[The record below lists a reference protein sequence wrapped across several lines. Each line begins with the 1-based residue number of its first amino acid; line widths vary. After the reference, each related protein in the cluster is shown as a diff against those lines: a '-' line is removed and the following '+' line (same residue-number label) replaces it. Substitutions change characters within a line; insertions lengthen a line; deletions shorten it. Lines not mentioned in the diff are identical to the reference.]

1 MHLPRNMQSR
11 KTDMKNCKLLNVESI
26 LEKRFSNVWILVLL
40 EKNKQE
46 N

>member
-1 MHLPRNMQSR
+1 
-11 KTDMKNCKLLNVESI
+11 MKNCKLLNVEFI
-26 LEKRFSNVWILVLL
+26 LEKSFSNVWILVLL